1 MSTTK
6 SLTAVLVVA
15 AAATAPAASARPAD
29 NGPINVRPQPVQ
41 LVQAPASDNGF
52 DWGDA
57 GIGAGGMIAVTL
69 LSLGGVAG
77 IRRVSRHG
85 AGHSVSP
92 AS

>member
-6 SLTAVLVVA
+6 SLTAVLVIA
-15 AAATAPAASARPAD
+15 AAAIAPAASAAPSSD
-29 NGPINVRPQPVQ
+29 PINVRPQAVQ
-41 LVQAPASDNGF
+41 VVQAPASDNGF

-57 GIGAGGMIAVTL
+57 GIGAGGMVAAAL

-77 IRRVSRHG
+77 IRRTGRHG
-85 AGHSVSP
+85 AGHSISP

>member
-6 SLTAVLVVA
+6 SLTAVLVIA
-15 AAATAPAASARPAD
+15 AAAIAPAASAAPSSD
-29 NGPINVRPQPVQ
+29 PINVRPQAVQ
-41 LVQAPASDNGF
+41 VVQAPASDNGF

-57 GIGAGGMIAVTL
+57 GIGAGGMVAAAL

-77 IRRVSRHG
+77 IRRAGRHG

>member
-6 SLTAVLVVA
+6 SLTTLLVV
-15 AAATAPAASARPAD
+15 AAATAPAASASPVSD
-29 NGPINVRPQPVQ
+29 PVNVRPQPVQ
-41 LVQAPASDNGF
+41 VVQAPVAHNGF

-57 GIGAGGMIAVTL
+57 GIGAGGMLAAAL

-77 IRRVSRHG
+77 IRRVGRHG
-85 AGHSVSP
+85 ASHSVSP

>member
-1 MSTTK
+1 
-6 SLTAVLVVA
+6 V
-15 AAATAPAASARPAD
+15 PA
-29 NGPINVRPQPVQ
+29 GEPINVHPQPVQ
-41 LVQAPASDNGF
+41 AVQAPASDNGF

-57 GIGAGGMIAVTL
+57 GIGAGGTIVVAL

-77 IRRVSRHG
+77 IRRAGRHS

>member
-1 MSTTK
+1 MSATK
-6 SLTAVLVVA
+6 SLTAALVIA
-15 AAATAPAASARPAD
+15 AAATAPAASARPASD
-29 NGPINVRPQPVQ
+29 PITVRPHSVQ
-41 LVQAPASDNGF
+41 VVQAPAADNGF

-57 GIGAGGMIAVTL
+57 GVGAGGTIAVAL

-77 IRRVSRHG
+77 IRRAGRHG